1 VIERHQGEVV
11 AMVTHNVLCQ
21 IATCLLLNK
30 PPESFQSVRHDP
42 ASVSVFR
49 WRAGTF
55 REDGLNLA
63 YV

>member
-1 VIERHQGEVV
+1 V
-11 AMVTHNVLCQ
+11 AVVTHNVLCQ
-21 IATCLLLNK
+21 MATCLLLNR
-30 PPESFQSVRHDP
+30 PQESFQSVRHDP
-42 ASVSVFR
+42 GNVSVFR